1 MKAFFSLQGRVLSE
15 RPRQHKLA
23 LGSFQFP
30 GGCFHAREDP
40 TPSTPRC
47 HALVDAAI
55 LGDYSMT
62 KAIFLGIV
70 LPRGPIRSS
79 RPFVLSKILNF
90 NKGLMQTLPAGNTN
104 HIFINPFSIWR
115 NSHDITPASSLS
127 SQLKLPLSFATE
139 RQACDLALSLYT
151 ST

>member
-70 LPRGPIRSS
+70 PPRGPIRSS

-90 NKGLMQTLPAGNTN
+90 NKGLMQTLPAGNTD
-104 HIFINPFSIWR
+104 ISLSILSLFEEIPMISLLPPR
-115 NSHDITPASSLS
+115 CRHNSNSHFLL
-127 SQLKLPLSFATE
+127 QLRGRPVT
-139 RQACDLALSLYT
+139 
-151 ST
+151 